1 MEELAKGR
9 AEEWVVVNVFR
20 TKATGPFSFV
30 HNDSDFTF
38 LTLLRAEGRQL
49 SGAINSGSLCF
60 TQAPLRLCT

>member
-9 AEEWVVVNVFR
+9 AGEWVVNVFR
-20 TKATGPFSFV
+20 TKATGSFSFV

-60 TQAPLRLCT
+60 T